1 MIYTV
6 TFNPAVDYVMHIDEL
21 RAGATNRSASEEI
34 YFGGKGINVSAVLN
48 ELGIKSR
55 ALGFTAGFTGAAI
68 EQGLR
73 DMGIDSDFIRL
84 EKGCSRINV
93 KLKSG
98 TETEIN
104 GQGPDIDSASV
115 DRLLWKLNELTTGDT
130 VVLAGSVP
138 KTLPADIYE
147 RILGMLDGRG
157 VRAAVDASGKLLLN
171 VLKYRPFLI
180 KPNKDELAELFGVD
194 ISGIDDVERYAEK
207 LKEMGALNVLV
218 SMAGDGALL
227 VDADGVTHRCGVFR
241 GTVRNSVGAGDSMV
255 AGFLTGCESGD
266 YEYALKLGRSRGILG
281 RTSGTGADRRADE
294 AVGKSV
300 RYGNGSI

>member
-98 TETEIN
+98 DETEIN
-104 GQGPDIDSASV
+104 GQGPDIDSVSV
-115 DRLLWKLNELTTGDT
+115 DRLFEKLDKLTAGDT

-147 RILGMLDGRG
+147 RILGMLDGKG

-180 KPNKDELAELFGVD
+180 KPNRDELAELFGVD

-207 LKEMGALNVLV
+207 LKEMGAVNVLV

-255 AGFLTGCESGD
+255 AGFLAGCESGD
-266 YEYALKLGRSRGILG
+266 YEYALKLGTAAGGAAAFSDGLPERALIDELMKQ
-281 RTSGTGADRRADE
+281 SG
-294 AVGKSV
+294 
-300 RYGNGSI
+300 NL

>member
-21 RAGATNRSASEEI
+21 RAGATNRSAGEKI

-115 DRLLWKLNELTTGDT
+115 DRLLGKLNELTAGDT

-180 KPNKDELAELFGVD
+180 KPNKDELAELFGAD
-194 ISGIDDVERYAEK
+194 ITGIDDVERYAKK
-207 LKEMGALNVLV
+207 LKEMGAVNVLV

-255 AGFLTGCESGD
+255 AGFLAGCESGD
-266 YEYALKLGRSRGILG
+266 YEYALKLGTAAGGAAAFSDGLPERALIDELMKQ
-281 RTSGTGADRRADE
+281 SG
-294 AVGKSV
+294 
-300 RYGNGSI
+300 NL

>member
-21 RAGATNRSASEEI
+21 RAGATNRSAGEEI

-115 DRLLWKLNELTTGDT
+115 DRLLGKLNELTTGDT

-180 KPNKDELAELFGVD
+180 KPNRDELAELFGAD
-194 ISGIDDVERYAEK
+194 ITGIDDVERYAEK
-207 LKEMGALNVLV
+207 LKEMGAVNVLV

-266 YEYALKLGRSRGILG
+266 YEYALKLGTAAGGAAAFSDGLPERALIDELMKQ
-281 RTSGTGADRRADE
+281 SG
-294 AVGKSV
+294 
-300 RYGNGSI
+300 NL

>member
-21 RAGATNRSASEEI
+21 RAGATNRSAGEEI

-98 TETEIN
+98 DETEIN

-115 DRLLWKLNELTTGDT
+115 DRLFEKLGKLTAGDT

-147 RILGMLDGRG
+147 RILGMLDGKG

-171 VLKYRPFLI
+171 VRKYRPFLI
-180 KPNKDELAELFGVD
+180 KPNRDELAELFGAD

-207 LKEMGALNVLV
+207 LKEMGAVNVLV

-255 AGFLTGCESGD
+255 AGFLAGCESGD
-266 YEYALKLGRSRGILG
+266 YEYALKLGTAAGGAAAFSDGLPERALIDELMKQ
-281 RTSGTGADRRADE
+281 SG
-294 AVGKSV
+294 
-300 RYGNGSI
+300 NL

>member
-21 RAGATNRSASEEI
+21 RAGATNRSAGEEI

-84 EKGCSRINV
+84 ENGCSRINV

-98 TETEIN
+98 DETEIN

-115 DRLLWKLNELTTGDT
+115 DRLFEKLDKLTAGDT

-147 RILGMLDGRG
+147 RILGMLDGKG

-180 KPNKDELAELFGVD
+180 KPNKDELAELFGAD
-194 ISGIDDVERYAEK
+194 ITGIDDVERYAEK
-207 LKEMGALNVLV
+207 LKEMGAVNVLV

-255 AGFLTGCESGD
+255 AGFLAGCESGD
-266 YEYALKLGRSRGILG
+266 YEYALKLGTAAGGAAAFSDGLPERALIDELMKQ
-281 RTSGTGADRRADE
+281 SG
-294 AVGKSV
+294 
-300 RYGNGSI
+300 NL